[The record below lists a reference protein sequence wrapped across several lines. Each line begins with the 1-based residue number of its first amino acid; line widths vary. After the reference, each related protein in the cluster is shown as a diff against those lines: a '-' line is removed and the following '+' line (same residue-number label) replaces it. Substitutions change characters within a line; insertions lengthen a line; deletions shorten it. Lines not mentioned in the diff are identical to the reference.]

1 MPTMFSISHW
11 KFWILSSNMRK
22 NWNLTLFACFA
33 GTVTQAIICNFA
45 PLLFL
50 TFQRSFGITL
60 AQLSLLVTLNFA
72 TQLAT
77 DLSATFFVDKIGYRI
92 CMVAAHFL
100 TVAGLLG
107 LAFLPSLMGAPFWGL
122 LIPTILYA
130 IGGGLIEVL
139 ASPIVEGCPTENKA
153 GAMSLL
159 HSFYCWG
166 HMGVA
171 LLSALFFWAFGI
183 ENWRIL
189 AILWALIPLINGVLF
204 TQVPIATQPPA
215 EKSGGIATLLRK
227 PLFWIFLLLMFSG
240 GAAEQAIS
248 QWISAFA
255 ESGLKMSKAMGD
267 LLGPCLFAG
276 CMGLPRLLFAGGQEK
291 LLRKILA
298 GGAILCLIAYPIAAF
313 SPIPLLSLAACA
325 LIGFGVGLFWPGTCT
340 LAAHA
345 LPGSTA
351 LFALLALAG
360 DIGCTSGPALLGFV
374 ANANGGDLRIGIAV
388 GTIFPL
394 CLIIGLILS
403 KKAKKKLA

>member
-1 MPTMFSISHW
+1 
-11 KFWILSSNMRK
+11 MRK
-22 NWNLTLFACFA
+22 NWNWTLFACFTSA
-33 GTVTQAIICNFA
+33 VTQAIICNFA

-50 TFQRSFGITL
+50 TFQRSFGISL
-60 AQLSLLVTLNFA
+60 AQLSLLVILNFS
-72 TQLAT
+72 TQLVT
-77 DLSATFFVDKIGYRI
+77 DLLATFFVDKLGYRPCI
-92 CMVAAHFL
+92 TAAHFL
-100 TVAGLLG
+100 SALGLLG
-107 LAFLPSLMGAPFWGL
+107 LAFLPALMGAPFWGL

-139 ASPIVEGCPTENKA
+139 ASPIVESCPTENKA
-153 GAMSLL
+153 GVMSLL

-166 HMGVA
+166 HMGVV
-171 LLSALFFWAFGI
+171 LLSALFFLTCGI

-189 AILWALIPLINGVLF
+189 AVLWAIIPLANAFLF
-204 TQVPIATQPPA
+204 LNVPIADQPPA
-215 EKSGGIATLLRK
+215 EKSGGIAALLRK
-227 PLFWIFLLLMFSG
+227 PLFWSFLLLMFAG
-240 GAAEQAIS
+240 GATEQAIS
-248 QWISAFA
+248 QWVSAFA
-255 ESGLKMSKAMGD
+255 ESGLHMSKAMGD

-276 CMGLPRLLFAGGQEK
+276 CMGLARLLFAGGQEK
-291 LLRKILA
+291 LLRKLLA
-298 GGAILCLIAYPIAAF
+298 GGAVLCLITYIVAAF
-313 SPIPLLSLAACA
+313 SPIPLLSLVACA
-325 LIGFGVGLFWPGTCT
+325 LTGFGVGLFWPGTCT

-374 ANANGGDLRIGIAV
+374 ADANGGDLRIGIAV